1 MPPSDSEHSLSANA
15 LEQLANVVEAF
26 DRAWRAGTP
35 QLEDFLGRVAEPDEQ
50 CDGAETAALRAALF
64 SALLGV
70 EIEYRR
76 RRGEAPQPADYW
88 NRFPDDVRRIEV
100 ACLSESEREKAELV
114 TRALEGGTPSI
125 RAEGTSMGRGT
136 VQVAR
141 LGPYIIERELG
152 RGGMGVVYLARRPGA
167 SDRVAVKTLLPPC
180 GVEVAIRFQ
189 REALAMSKIDS
200 DHVVK
205 IYAVDEDAGRPYFVM
220 PFVEGGQLQDLIATG
235 PLLGTQ
241 AARLLEPVARALGE
255 LHRQGVLH
263 RDLKPS
269 NILYDR
275 VRDRALLT
283 DFGLA
288 KLDQLDLAQ
297 TQAGAAFG
305 TPSYMAPEQTRD
317 AAKVTVAADIYGLG
331 ATLYHLITGRRPF
344 HAVTNIVDLMRMIR
358 EVDPPPARSVQPA
371 VSRDLDAICQKC
383 LEKKAEQRYRSADE
397 LADELRAFLDGRPV
411 LARPVSTTTRLTRW
425 CDRNR
430 LATALVSVVMLGLCL
445 TSGLLISTLL
455 AYGRERTALEQELK
469 TAGVLKTTNAELE
482 REIVESRRQKN
493 AAEEG
498 QYDLILDR
506 AWRARREARFGDLG
520 RASLIGPASQVGW
533 ELRRLL
539 YESTVLGPNLAASL
553 GEHDGPV
560 LDAVLSPDA
569 QRLVTCGAE
578 GLVQV
583 WNMQTNRAANVLLE
597 GRWKEEPRRRLHLLL
612 GWKPDQT
619 WPPPLLCPVDLEWL
633 GATNLIAAAS
643 LDGRGVLIDATS
655 GETKTLV
662 RDRDSLY
669 CVAAQTD
676 ALRVLFGH
684 RTGRLSLCDSS
695 IEERPVH
702 QTTLASPA
710 LALQFVAGAGWLAGC
725 EDGRVVLL
733 DAERLDVLAE
743 TMLLGPIW
751 SVDAAVV
758 EDRLLVVVGSQ
769 QSQLRVYELSHHEAP
784 SFRLI
789 DVFEVPSSDDEPT
802 TAIHSVR
809 FDASA
814 REVCAVDQRG
824 RVLVW
829 SRDEQRLRWMT
840 ASNRTAAQQLHAEQ
854 AAARGWPYPKPLERA
869 GRIAAYRRL
878 EPDQPWEAILCSPEF
893 ATRRL
898 AWQPHAGRTRLTV
911 PNEPRLA
918 FDPDRPDR
926 LWCLSGD
933 GRLSLIDSISGRT
946 IHSVEA
952 HAGVGH
958 ALVRRPQRN
967 EFLTVGEDGVL
978 RSWRADTDG
987 RLSRGELQIS
997 HESPLLSV
1005 AVHPDGASVASV
1017 DATGTLLVW
1026 SLPTGQLVH
1035 RSALSPNPGRPV
1047 TGRIA
1052 FDPTGRRLAAFG
1064 ASDSLVVFQTDP
1076 FVRIEMPF
1084 LDVHGAGT
1092 AIAWNNRDPD
1102 MLFAA
1107 DQGNRLMVRN
1117 VAERVR
1123 LDVPVG
1129 NWRQPCV
1136 AIASTPDH
1144 RRQLML
1150 TAEGRVDVIDARRY
1164 RKMYDF
1170 MAEPGRAC
1178 DLAVDANGQRV
1189 AVAFHD
1195 GRVDVWETQP
1205 SGSSPSQPQPSVISD
1220 NWIAKTLWTASHPVI
1235 ELSERAVAISERGR
1249 VSWLALR
1256 GQSSIDELV
1265 FGEETETGVREE
1277 VVQTSGLKLSRES
1290 YALAHEANGQP
1301 VAIYRGGHDPTGQRR
1316 HMFEFDLLVS
1326 RRRPDGSWQTES
1338 TGLVGNVGRYP
1349 QPIVRDGHL
1358 ERILSYCEDGRS
1370 LVEVSHTEQGW
1381 QPYSLCGRQGDGVG
1395 LHGGA
1400 STDRPVFTF
1409 NSRPGGATPAVF
1421 FAGWFDGPHWH
1432 REVVDPSS
1440 TGLVASSRLP
1450 DGTPVVVSRCSDQ
1463 LRLATRVA
1471 ENDWRSE
1478 PLPSSDL
1485 LSNALCIDR
1494 HGLVCLLG
1502 YRAEA
1507 HQLVLWERREAGWA
1521 ETVID
1526 RNMDL
1531 IGVWATL
1538 KWDAQDH
1545 PVIVATNDA
1554 ARPAWLRTY
1563 RPRMRAVIRN
1573 PDALPPHVAP
1583 SGLAPHGPK

>member
-100 ACLSESEREKAELV
+100 ACLSESEREKIELV

-125 RAEGTSMGRGT
+125 RAEGTSMGTGA

-152 RGGMGVVYLARRPGA
+152 RGGMGVVYLARRPGT

-180 GVEVAIRFQ
+180 GAEVAIRFR

-205 IYAVDEDAGRPYFVM
+205 IYAVDEDAGRPYLVM

-288 KLDQLDLAQ
+288 KLDQPDFEQ

-331 ATLYHLITGRRPF
+331 ATLYHLITGRKPF
-344 HAVTNIVDLMRMIR
+344 HAATNIVDLTRMIR

-383 LEKKAEQRYRSADE
+383 LEKKVEQRYRSADE

-411 LARPVSTTTRLTRW
+411 LARPVSTMTRLARW

-455 AYGRERTALEQELK
+455 AFGRERAAMEQELK
-469 TAGVLKTTNAELE
+469 TASVLKTTNAELE
-482 REIVESRRQKN
+482 REFIKTRQLTN
-493 AAEEG
+493 EAEGG

-506 AWRARREARFGDLG
+506 AWRARREARFGDLR
-520 RASLIGPASQVGW
+520 RAGVIAPASQVGW

-539 YESTVLGPNLAASL
+539 YESTVLGPNLVASL

-569 QRLVTCGAE
+569 RRLVTCGAE

-583 WNMQTNRAANVLLE
+583 WNMQTNRAVNVLFE
-597 GRWKEEPRRRLHLLL
+597 GRWADEPRHRLHLLL
-612 GWKPDQT
+612 DWPRDQA

-633 GATNLIAAAS
+633 GATNSIAAAS
-643 LDGRGVLIDATS
+643 LDGQGVLIDVTS

-662 RDRDSLY
+662 RDSDSLY
-669 CVAAQTD
+669 CVAAHID
-676 ALRVLFGH
+676 ATRVLFGH
-684 RTGRLSLCDSS
+684 RSGRLSLCDSS

-733 DAERLDVLAE
+733 DPERLEVLAE
-743 TMLLGPIW
+743 TMLTGPVW

-758 EDRLLVVVGSQ
+758 EDRLLIVVGSQ
-769 QSQLRVYELSHHEAP
+769 QPRLRVYELSHHEAP

-840 ASNRTAAQQLHAEQ
+840 APNRAAAQQQHAEQ
-854 AAARGWPYPKPLERA
+854 ANVRGWPYPKPLERA
-869 GRIAAYRRL
+869 GGIAAYRQFGL
-878 EPDQPWEAILCSPEF
+878 DQPLEAIHCSPEF
-893 ATRRL
+893 VTRRL
-898 AWQPHAGRTRLTV
+898 AWQPHPGRTRLTV
-911 PNEPRLA
+911 PNEPRIA

-933 GRLSLIDSISGRT
+933 GRLSLIDSNSSRK

-958 ALVRRPQRN
+958 ALVPDPQRN

-987 RLSRGELQIS
+987 QLSRGELQIS

-1005 AVHPDGASVASV
+1005 AVHPEGTSVASV
-1017 DATGTLLVW
+1017 DGTGTLLVW
-1026 SLPTGQLVH
+1026 SLPTGRLAH
-1035 RSALSPNPGRPV
+1035 RSALSPTAGRPG

-1052 FDPTGRRLAAFG
+1052 FDLTGRRLAAFG
-1064 ASDSLVVFQTDP
+1064 ATDSLVVFHTDP
-1076 FVRIEMPF
+1076 FARIEMPF
-1084 LDVHGAGT
+1084 VDVHGAGT
-1092 AIAWNNRDPD
+1092 AIAWSNRDPD
-1102 MLFAA
+1102 ILFAA
-1107 DQGNRLMVRN
+1107 DEGNRLMIRN
-1117 VAERVR
+1117 VEERVR
-1123 LDVPVG
+1123 IPAAVG

-1136 AIASTPDH
+1136 AIASTPDR
-1144 RRQLML
+1144 RRQLIL
-1150 TAEGRVDVIDARRY
+1150 TAEGRVDVLDARRY
-1164 RKMYDF
+1164 RKLCDF
-1170 MAEPGRAC
+1170 MAEPGAAC
-1178 DLAVDANGQRV
+1178 DLAIDANGQRV
-1189 AVAFHD
+1189 AVAFRD
-1195 GRVDVWETQP
+1195 GRLDVWETQR
-1205 SGSSPSQPQPSVISD
+1205 SGSSSAQSQPRSTPD
-1220 NWIAKTLWTASHPVI
+1220 HWIAKTLWTASHPVI
-1235 ELSERAVAISERGR
+1235 ELSERAVSIGERGR

-1265 FGEETETGVREE
+1265 FCEETETGVREE
-1277 VVQTSGLKLSRES
+1277 VVQTSGLKLSTAS

-1301 VAIYRGGHDPTGQRR
+1301 VAVYRGGHDPTGQRR
-1316 HMFEFDLLVS
+1316 HMFSFDLLVS
-1326 RRRPDGSWQTES
+1326 RRNLKGLWETES

-1349 QPIVRDGHL
+1349 QPIIRDGRL
-1358 ERILSYCEDGRS
+1358 ERIVCYCEDGRS
-1370 LVEVSHTEQGW
+1370 LVDVSHSEQGW
-1381 QPYSLCGRQGDGVG
+1381 HPCSLRGRQGDGVG
-1395 LHGGA
+1395 LQGGA

-1409 NSRPGGATPAVF
+1409 NSRPGGATPGVF
-1421 FAGWFDGPHWH
+1421 FAGWFDGPHWR
-1432 REVVDPSS
+1432 REVADPSS
-1440 TGLVASSRLP
+1440 TGFVASACLP
-1450 DGTPVVVSRCSDQ
+1450 DGTPVVLTRRSDQ
-1463 LRLATRVA
+1463 FWLATRIA

-1478 PLPSSDL
+1478 PAPGFGVV
-1485 LSNALCIDR
+1485 SNSLCVDR
-1494 HGLVCLLG
+1494 HGLVRLLG
-1502 YRAEA
+1502 YHEDA
-1507 HQLVLWERREAGWA
+1507 HQLVLWERREAGWV

-1526 RNMDL
+1526 RSIDL
-1531 IGVWATL
+1531 NSGWATL
-1538 KWDAQDH
+1538 KLDAQDH
-1545 PVIVATNDA
+1545 PLIVATNYV

-1563 RPRMRAVIRN
+1563 RPRTRDVE
-1573 PDALPPHVAP
+1573 
-1583 SGLAPHGPK
+1583 